1 MDVPVKDVL
10 ITGGE
15 EEVLID
21 EIREFVP
28 TFKVCIFAWL
38 PLLNH
43 DRSSL
48 QRR

>member
-21 EIREFVP
+21 EIREFVLRSRY
-28 TFKVCIFAWL
+28 VSL
-38 PLLNH
+38 PGCH
-43 DRSSL
+43 Y
-48 QRR
+48 